1 MTNIKDLKINL
12 EQKILCSNN
21 VVLVPHNGADFDAIA
36 SSIGISQIVSKLG
49 KKSVIVVDD
58 PAYKIDPG
66 VGQIINEVTK
76 QNSASIINR
85 DRYIQ
90 MKHPNDL
97 YVLTDVNKSYL
108 MSLKDE
114 IKRDNTIIIDHHDE
128 DDKTVEAFFK
138 YIDTNVSS
146 ASEIVSKLLCMFK
159 IKPSSELANYLLS
172 GIYLDTN
179 KFTKNVSSNTM
190 KIISKLL
197 ECGADMNRVTDL
209 FVQDF
214 KSDRRVQ
221 DLVSKAEILSYS
233 IATVLAEEN
242 VEYSKEELAKVAD
255 YLLNYGVDASFA
267 IGNIGDGI
275 ISISARA
282 KAKVNVGEVMKLLG
296 GGGNRHSAATKLTD
310 TTIEEAGKR
319 LKMVIQTPCYTK

>member
-12 EQKILCSNN
+12 EQKILSSNK
-21 VVLVPHNGADFDAIA
+21 VVLVPHNGVDFDAIA

-58 PAYKIDPG
+58 PVYKIDHG
-66 VGQIINEVTK
+66 VQQIMNEVNK
-76 QNSASIINR
+76 QSSANIINR
-85 DRYIQ
+85 DKYMQ
-90 MKHPNDL
+90 MKHPDDL
-97 YVLTDVNKSYL
+97 FVLSDVNKSYL
-108 MSLKDE
+108 ISLKNE
-114 IKRDNTIIIDHHDE
+114 LIKDNTIIIDHHDE
-128 DDKTVEAFFK
+128 DDNTVEASFK

-179 KFTKNVSSNTM
+179 KLTKNISTDTM
-190 KIISKLL
+190 KIVAKLL
-197 ECGADMNRVTDL
+197 SHGADMNRVTDL

-233 IATVLAEEN
+233 IATVLADN
-242 VEYSKEELAKVAD
+242 NMEYTKEELAKVAD

-275 ISISARA
+275 VSISARS
-282 KAKVNVGEVMKLLG
+282 KEKVNVGEVMKLLG
-296 GGGNRHSAATKLTD
+296 GGGNRHSAATKLPD

-319 LKMVIQTPCYTK
+319 LKMVIQTPCYMK